1 MYPDMNINGV
11 GGSKGS
17 GRLESSRQREEQDPR
32 DINVFGNSRV
42 EDDEDNKT
50 MRFIN
55 NQKRIAEEAS
65 QKTQSWVDRLKYYIN
80 QGYSQSEASKLADE
94 DIDGDGGEITRESL
108 VNRLVIQGYDY
119 ETAESLVPKN
129 IETRIAEARAEGSK
143 QAIKDNDAIYR
154 KVFGP
159 NFKTYFK

>member
-1 MYPDMNINGV
+1 MYPDMNVNGV
-11 GGSKGS
+11 GGAKGS
-17 GRLESSRQREEQDPR
+17 GRTDETRRRTEQDPR
-32 DINVFGNSRV
+32 DINVFGESRV
-42 EDDEDNKT
+42 EDDEDNAT

-65 QKTQSWVDRLKYYIN
+65 QQTASWIDKVKEYMN
-80 QGYSQSEASKLADE
+80 QGYSQSEASRLADE
-94 DIDGDGGEITRESL
+94 DIDGGEITRESL

-129 IETRIAEARAEGSK
+129 IETRIAEARAEGSR

-159 NFKTYFK
+159 NFRTYFK